1 MEGLCTVGKRVA
13 KVDGVDKATGRS
25 RYIQD
30 LKLPGMLYGR
40 ILYSKF
46 AHARIAKIDASKA
59 KALPGVRA
67 VLTGEDI
74 PDIRMGV
81 YKDNRPLK
89 KGKVCSFRDEV
100 AAVAAI
106 DPETAREALSL
117 IDVVYEPL
125 PAVFDP
131 ETAMPEGAPLVH
143 EEHKTNVLRLPWKLH
158 YGDVEAARREAAF
171 VVSDRFSTTWVT
183 HCCMGTSGAIAEFD
197 PANNLTIHSNTQIP
211 SLAQKDF
218 QEALAAMGLPNRR
231 VRVIKPCIGGGFGS
245 KLDTYAYEYI
255 AILLAYHARRPVKI
269 EFDRTEE
276 FKATSTRQ
284 PTITTISQG
293 CDRSGRL
300 LFRDVKMILDNGA
313 YTSWGATTPS
323 VMMMP
328 ITTLYRVPNVRYEAL
343 CVYTNNTYSQAMRG
357 YGNPQ
362 ATFAIESTIDML
374 AEVAG
379 IDPLEFRR
387 INANQ
392 SGDVSSQGLRI
403 TTCGLTECMDA
414 VKAKLE
420 WEEPRPAGEGV
431 GIAALIHVGGGARV
445 YKSDGCGTLLKMDD
459 FGKVDLFTGATDMGQ
474 GADTV
479 IAQIVAEEL
488 GLNMEDIHVIH
499 SDTDICPWDVGSHAS
514 RTTFIAGNAALGAA
528 RKIKS
533 RILEMGAKELY
544 APLEKLV
551 LRNRHIQHL
560 DEPDR
565 RVEIGKLLRKAHFS
579 HGGQMLMAEYFY
591 DPANENMG
599 RDFRGNMS
607 MTYTF
612 GAHGVRVKVD
622 EETGKVKI
630 LKYVAAHDVG
640 RAINPML
647 LEGQVY
653 GGVMM
658 GIGYALSE
666 QVILEKGE
674 TMNPN
679 FRDYKILTAKDL
691 VPIEAPV
698 LETHDKDGP
707 YGAKGIGEPG
717 CVPTAPAIANAI
729 YNAVGV
735 RIKDL
740 PITPERVLAAIR
752 EKKGLDLCGRKKG
765 TEGEEVCVIEE

>member
-1 MEGLCTVGKRVA
+1 MKALCTIGKRIPKLDA
-13 KVDGVDKATGRS
+13 ADKATGRS

-30 LKLPGMLYGR
+30 VKLPGMLHGR
-40 ILYSKF
+40 ILYSKY
-46 AHARIAKIDASKA
+46 AHARIIKIDVSRAR
-59 KALPGVRA
+59 ALPGVRA

-74 PDIRMGV
+74 PDIRMGF

-89 KGKVCSFRDEV
+89 KGKVCSYRDEV
-100 AAVAAI
+100 AAVAAV
-106 DPETAREALSL
+106 DSETAREALNL
-117 IDVVYEPL
+117 VDVVYEPL

-131 ETAMPEGAPLVH
+131 EAAMREGAPLVH

-158 YGDVEAARREAAF
+158 YGDVEAAAREAAF
-171 VVSDRFSTTWVT
+171 AVSDRFTTTWVT
-183 HCCMGTSGAIAEFD
+183 HCCMGASGAIAEFD

-218 QEALAAMGLPNRR
+218 LEALAAMGLSNRR

-255 AILLAYHARRPVKI
+255 AILLAFHCRQPVKI

-276 FKATSTRQ
+276 FIATSTRQ
-284 PTITTISQG
+284 PTITFISQG
-293 CDRSGRL
+293 CDRNGRL

-328 ITTLYRVPNVRYEAL
+328 ITTLYRVPNVRYEAQ

-362 ATFAIESTIDML
+362 ATYAIESTMDML
-374 AEVAG
+374 AEAAG

-392 SGDVSSQGLRI
+392 PGDVSTQGLRI
-403 TTCGLTECMDA
+403 TTCGLTECLDA
-414 VKAKLE
+414 VKTKLG
-420 WEEPRPAGEGV
+420 WGQPRLPGEGV
-431 GIAALIHVGGGARV
+431 GIGALIHVGGGARV
-445 YKSDGCGTLLKMDD
+445 YKSDGCGTILKMDD

-551 LRNRHIQHL
+551 LRDRHIQHL
-560 DEPDR
+560 DEPER
-565 RVEIGKLLRKAHFS
+565 KVEIGKLLRKAHFS
-579 HGGQMLMAEYFY
+579 HGGQMLMAECFY

-612 GAHGVRVKVD
+612 GAHGVAVKVD
-622 EETGKVKI
+622 EGTGKVKI

-658 GIGYALSE
+658 GIGYALTE
-666 QVILEKGE
+666 QVVLEKGE
-674 TMNPN
+674 NMNPN
-679 FRDYKILTAKDL
+679 FRDYKILTAKDV

-752 EKKGLDLCGRKKG
+752 EKKGLDLCGRDKEAPG
-765 TEGEEVCVIEE
+765 PEACVIEE